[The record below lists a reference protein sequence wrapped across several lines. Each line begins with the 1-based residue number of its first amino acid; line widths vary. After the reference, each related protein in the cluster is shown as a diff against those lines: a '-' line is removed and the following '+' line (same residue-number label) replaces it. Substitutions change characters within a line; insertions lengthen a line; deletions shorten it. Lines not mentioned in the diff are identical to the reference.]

1 MIRLILDRT
10 VQMSEDEF
18 KRAYRTFDIEN
29 EELEKLMTDDYRQ
42 FSICGAETLVQQS
55 LSGSDKSSPKSCSTC
70 FGTGKQI
77 HISSH
82 DCLNCDG
89 TGEVEHDF

>member
-1 MIRLILDRT
+1 MRHRCKDCGF
-10 VQMSEDEF
+10 EF
-18 KRAYRTFDIEN
+18 NSYPQHPPNNVKTPQCPVCFKDNCIDIPPTF
-29 EELEKLMTDDYRQ
+29 
-42 FSICGAETLVQQS
+42 VQQS
-55 LSGSDKSSPKSCSTC
+55 LSGSEPKGSSPKSCSTC

-82 DCLNCDG
+82 DCLNCEG